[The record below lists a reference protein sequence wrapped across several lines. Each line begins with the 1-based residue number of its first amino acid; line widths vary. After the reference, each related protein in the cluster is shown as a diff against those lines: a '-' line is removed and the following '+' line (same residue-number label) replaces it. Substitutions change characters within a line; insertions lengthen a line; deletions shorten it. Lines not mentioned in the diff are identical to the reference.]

1 MTATATRKEGLPESY
16 YAPEFAIEIE
26 GEELDPASKGD
37 VLELKIEMTFNEM
50 TSAEVKLNN
59 FDDTAYD
66 LKWSDAEKL
75 RLGSRVHVKLGY
87 ADRTRSMMR
96 GYISTLTP
104 EFADGPPTLTV
115 RALDGMVRLKS
126 SKPPAEEVTY
136 KKVTD
141 SQIAQ
146 KIAQRHNLRVKVTD
160 EGPVHDLVV
169 QRNTDDATF
178 LKERA
183 KLHSFEV
190 FMRTDPDTGEDV
202 LHFVSPTDGR
212 GSEPIS
218 TYTLA
223 WGGMRN
229 TDIPPSLIEFKPVL
243 AAGDQVQSVT
253 VRGWD
258 PKTKKKITQTA
269 TRANTPGVAQI
280 DNTNGPEA
288 AATMGG
294 TSEAKREV
302 VVDRPVASEEEA
314 LKVAQAILSERAYR
328 FLTGHGKV
336 IGLPDLRPGTN
347 VEIGGVGRRFSGTY
361 FVTKVTHVLNQQ
373 GFLTEFDVSRRI

>member
-66 LKWSDAEKL
+66 LKWSDADKL

-258 PKTKKKITQTA
+258 PKTKKKISQTA

-302 VVDRPVASEEEA
+302 IVDRPVASEEEA
-314 LKVAQAILSERAYR
+314 LKVAQAILSDRAYR

>member
-66 LKWSDAEKL
+66 LKWSDADKL

-87 ADRTRSMMR
+87 EDRTRSMMR

-126 SKPPAEEVTY
+126 SKPPADEVTY

-141 SQIAQ
+141 WQIAQ
-146 KIAQRHNLRVKVTD
+146 KIAQRHNLRVKVT
-160 EGPVHDLVV
+160 EQGPVHDLVV
-169 QRNTDDATF
+169 QRNIDDATF

-183 KLHSFEV
+183 KLLSFEV

-218 TYTLA
+218 TYILA

-229 TDIPPSLIEFKPVL
+229 TDTPPSLIEFKPDARGRGPGPVRDG
-243 AAGDQVQSVT
+243 ARMGSEDQEEDHSDGDT
-253 VRGWD
+253 REHARRRGRS
-258 PKTKKKITQTA
+258 T
-269 TRANTPGVAQI
+269 TRAVLKPPRRWAGRANRSAKSSSI
-280 DNTNGPEA
+280 DPWPLRRRR
-288 AATMGG
+288 
-294 TSEAKREV
+294 SRSPKRSSPSV
-302 VVDRPVASEEEA
+302 PTAS
-314 LKVAQAILSERAYR
+314 
-328 FLTGHGKV
+328 
-336 IGLPDLRPGTN
+336 
-347 VEIGGVGRRFSGTY
+347 
-361 FVTKVTHVLNQQ
+361 
-373 GFLTEFDVSRRI
+373 